1 MMRLLLPAVHSSSVI
16 RALGQCAAMQ
26 GRDMSLI
33 LFVISFSVIGWA
45 VALVLP
51 DMIGVDQMTSYL
63 IGGGVFLLGLNFYA
77 LVQARN
83 YRNDT
88 DDRLADIGHDL
99 VEITSTVNKSLS
111 EMDELT
117 VNLDEGRGK
126 SRELVAEVKVL
137 QTLLS
142 QLAGNKAKSVAI
154 KPKATATANAR
165 GAAPKAAVVRDKT
178 GGNGGMTAAKSEIE
192 LRAMA
197 PRDEAEIYEIIR
209 NALQDNRVD
218 LYLQPI
224 VTLPSRKTI
233 HYECYSRVRDEKG
246 RVLFPRDYLPVAEES
261 GLTGTL
267 DNLLLFRCMQVAR
280 RLGPRR
286 PNVRFFCNISSASL
300 NDEEFFPQFIDF
312 MLSNYKLADRMVF
325 EFGQADVQ
333 VMDANVE
340 RSLMRLGE
348 NGYRF
353 SMDHVVDL
361 SIDIP
366 RLAQHFF
373 KYIKVD
379 TNILLGRHGEIL
391 TADLKEAM
399 SRFDIE
405 LIAVKIENEPSV
417 LDVLDNNIDYGQ
429 GYLFG
434 EPKPSR
440 QRYVAS
446 DFEAGRPN

>member
-1 MMRLLLPAVHSSSVI
+1 
-16 RALGQCAAMQ
+16 
-26 GRDMSLI
+26 MSLI
-33 LFVISFSVIGWA
+33 LFVLSFAVIGGA

-51 DMIGVDQMTSYL
+51 AAAGVAQLTGYL
-63 IGGGVFLLGLNFYA
+63 IGGGAFLLGLNLYG
-77 LVQARN
+77 LIQLRN
-83 YRNDT
+83 QRNDP
-88 DDRLADIGHDL
+88 DDRLADVVQDL
-99 VEITSTVNKSLS
+99 VEITGTVNNMLGEMEDLS
-111 EMDELT
+111 S
-117 VNLDEGRGK
+117 NLDEGKGR
-126 SRELVAEVKVL
+126 SQELVAEVKVL

-142 QLAGNKAKSVAI
+142 QLAGNKAQTVAR
-154 KPKATATANAR
+154 KPAAAAAKQR
-165 GAAPKAAVVRDKT
+165 GKAPKAAAAQAGP
-178 GGNGGMTAAKSEIE
+178 GGNGGMVAAKSEIE

-233 HYECYSRVRDEKG
+233 HYECYSRVRDENG
-246 RVLFPRDYLPVAEES
+246 RVIFPRDYLPVAKES

-325 EFGQADVQ
+325 EFSQADVQ
-333 VMDANVE
+333 NMDDKVQ

-353 SMDHVVDL
+353 SMDHVADL
-361 SIDIP
+361 SVDIP

-379 TNILLGRHGEIL
+379 TDVLLGQSSDIL

-405 LIAVKIENEPSV
+405 LIAAKIENEPSV

-440 QRYVAS
+440 QRYVA
-446 DFEAGRPN
+446 DDAGAGRPN

>member
-1 MMRLLLPAVHSSSVI
+1 
-16 RALGQCAAMQ
+16 
-26 GRDMSLI
+26 MSLI
-33 LFVISFSVIGWA
+33 LFVISFAVIGGA

-51 DMIGVDQMTSYL
+51 EAIGIAQMTSYL
-63 IGGGVFLLGLNFYA
+63 VGGGTFLLGLNVYG
-77 LVQARN
+77 LVQLRN
-83 YRNDT
+83 QRNDT
-88 DDRLADIGHDL
+88 DDRMADIGHDL
-99 VEITSTVNKSLS
+99 VEITGTVNNMLKDLDGLS
-111 EMDELT
+111 S
-117 VNLDEGRGK
+117 NLDEGKGR
-126 SRELVAEVKVL
+126 SQELVAEVRVL

-142 QLAGNKAKSVAI
+142 QLAGNKAKSAARKTTAAKAPASI
-154 KPKATATANAR
+154 KQRGKAQ
-165 GAAPKAAVVRDKT
+165 KAAKAQARP
-178 GGNGGMTAAKSEIE
+178 GSNGGIVVAKSEIE
-192 LRAMA
+192 LRALA
-197 PRDEAEIYEIIR
+197 PRNEEEIYEIIH

-233 HYECYSRVRDEKG
+233 HYECYSRVRDEGG
-246 RVLFPRDYLPVAEES
+246 RVVFPRDYLPVAVES

-325 EFGQADVQ
+325 EFSQADVQ
-333 VMDANVE
+333 VMDDNVQ
-340 RSLMRLGE
+340 RSLLRLGE

-353 SMDHVVDL
+353 SMDHVRDL
-361 SIDIP
+361 SVDIP

-379 TNILLGRHGEIL
+379 TDVLLGQDSEIL
-391 TADLKEAM
+391 TGDLKEAM

-405 LIAVKIENEPSV
+405 LIAAKIENEPSV

-440 QRYVAS
+440 QRYGA
-446 DFEAGRPN
+446 DDAEAVRPN

>member
-1 MMRLLLPAVHSSSVI
+1 
-16 RALGQCAAMQ
+16 MQ

-33 LFVISFSVIGWA
+33 LFIISFAVIGGA

-51 DMIGVDQMTSYL
+51 TAMGIAQMTSYL
-63 IGGGVFLLGLNFYA
+63 IGGGTFLLGLNLYG
-77 LVQARN
+77 LVQLRIQ
-83 YRNDT
+83 RNDT
-88 DDRLADIGHDL
+88 DDRMADVSHDL
-99 VEITSTVNKSLS
+99 VEITGTVNNMLS
-111 EMDELT
+111 EMDDLSS
-117 VNLDEGRGK
+117 NLDEGKGR

-142 QLAGNKAKSVAI
+142 QLAGNKAQSVA
-154 KPKATATANAR
+154 KGPRTAVSLKQQK
-165 GAAPKAAVVRDKT
+165 KAAKVVSAQA
-178 GGNGGMTAAKSEIE
+178 GSAGNGGLVVAKSEIE
-192 LRAMA
+192 LRALA

-233 HYECYSRVRDEKG
+233 HYECYSRVRDEAG
-246 RVLFPRDYLPVAEES
+246 LVLFPRDYLPVAKES

-325 EFGQADVQ
+325 EFSQVDVQ
-333 VMDANVE
+333 NMNDKVQ
-340 RSLMRLGE
+340 RSLLRLGE

-353 SMDHVVDL
+353 SMDHVADL

-379 TNILLGRHGEIL
+379 TDVLLGQKSDIL

-405 LIAVKIENEPSV
+405 LIAAKIESEPSV

-440 QRYVAS
+440 QRYSA
-446 DFEAGRPN
+446 DGNAADRPN

>member
-1 MMRLLLPAVHSSSVI
+1 M
-16 RALGQCAAMQ
+16 G
-26 GRDMSLI
+26 LI
-33 LFVISFSVIGWA
+33 LFAISFSIIGWA

-51 DMIGVDQMTSYL
+51 DMIGIDQTASYL
-63 IGGGVFLLGLNFYA
+63 IGGGVFLLGLNLYG

-88 DDRLADIGHDL
+88 DDRLADISHDL

-111 EMDELT
+111 EMDDLT
-117 VNLDEGRGK
+117 LNLDEGRGK

-142 QLAGNKAKSVAI
+142 QLAGSKAKSVAR
-154 KPKATATANAR
+154 KPAVSLAAKSLGETRKEDDAHSTTA
-165 GAAPKAAVVRDKT
+165 
-178 GGNGGMTAAKSEIE
+178 GNGGIMAAKSEIE

-246 RVLFPRDYLPVAEES
+246 RVLFPRDYLPIAEES

-325 EFGQADVQ
+325 EFAQVDVQ
-333 VMDANVE
+333 NMDGNVE
-340 RSLMRLGE
+340 RSLLRLGE

-353 SMDHVVDL
+353 SMDHVTDL
-361 SIDIP
+361 SFDIP

-379 TNILLGRHGEIL
+379 TDILLGQHGEIL
-391 TADLKEAM
+391 TGDLKEAM
-399 SRFDIE
+399 SRFDVE

-440 QRYVAS
+440 QRYAAG
-446 DFEAGRPN
+446 ETGAGRPN

>member
-1 MMRLLLPAVHSSSVI
+1 
-16 RALGQCAAMQ
+16 
-26 GRDMSLI
+26 MSLI
-33 LFVISFSVIGWA
+33 LFAISFSVIGWA

-51 DMIGVDQMTSYL
+51 DMIGIDQTASYL
-63 IGGGVFLLGLNFYA
+63 IGGGVFLLGLNLYG

-88 DDRLADIGHDL
+88 DDRLADISHDL

-111 EMDELT
+111 EMDDLT
-117 VNLDEGRGK
+117 LTLDEGRGK

-142 QLAGNKAKSVAI
+142 QLAGNKAKSVAR
-154 KPKATATANAR
+154 KPAVSLAAKSPGQPRKPDDAHSTTA
-165 GAAPKAAVVRDKT
+165 
-178 GGNGGMTAAKSEIE
+178 GNGGIMAAKSEIE

-325 EFGQADVQ
+325 EFAQTDVQ
-333 VMDANVE
+333 NMDSNVE
-340 RSLMRLGE
+340 RSLLRLGE

-353 SMDHVVDL
+353 SMDHVTDL
-361 SIDIP
+361 SFDIP

-379 TNILLGRHGEIL
+379 TDILLGQHGEIL
-391 TADLKEAM
+391 TGDLKEAM

-405 LIAVKIENEPSV
+405 LIAVKIENEPCV

-440 QRYVAS
+440 QRYAAG
-446 DFEAGRPN
+446 DMGAGRPN

>member
-1 MMRLLLPAVHSSSVI
+1 MGLVFIVV
-16 RALGQCAAMQ
+16 
-26 GRDMSLI
+26 SL
-33 LFVISFSVIGWA
+33 SVIGGA

-51 DMIGVDQMTSYL
+51 AMTGLDQMTSYL
-63 IGGGVFLLGLNFYA
+63 IGGGAFLLGLNLYG
-77 LVQARN
+77 LIRS
-83 YRNDT
+83 RSDRRDT
-88 DDRLADIGHDL
+88 EERLANVGHDL
-99 VEITSTVNKSLS
+99 VGITGTVNNILG
-111 EMDELT
+111 EMDDLT
-117 VNLDEGRGK
+117 SDLDEGRGRG
-126 SRELVAEVKVL
+126 RELVAEVKVL

-142 QLAGNKAKSVAI
+142 QLAGNKAQNVASKSVANKRVVS
-154 KPKATATANAR
+154 KPAKVVK
-165 GAAPKAAVVRDKT
+165 KAAKGT
-178 GGNGGMTAAKSEIE
+178 GGKAAAGGNGGMIAAKSEIE
-192 LRAMA
+192 LRAIA
-197 PRDEAEIYEIIR
+197 PRDESEIYEIIH

-233 HYECYSRVRDEKG
+233 HYECYSRVRDEEG
-246 RVLFPRDYLPVAEES
+246 AVIFPRDYLPVAMES

-325 EFGQADVQ
+325 EFSQADVRA
-333 VMDANVE
+333 MDEKVQ
-340 RSLMRLGE
+340 RSLLRLGE

-353 SMDHVVDL
+353 SMDRVADL
-361 SIDIP
+361 SVDIP

-379 TNILLGRHGEIL
+379 ADILLGQNGEIL
-391 TADLKEAM
+391 TGDLKEAM

-405 LIAVKIENEPSV
+405 LIAAKIENEPSV

-440 QRYVAS
+440 QRYVAP
-446 DFEAGRPN
+446 DPGRPN

>member
-1 MMRLLLPAVHSSSVI
+1 
-16 RALGQCAAMQ
+16 
-26 GRDMSLI
+26 MSLI
-33 LFVISFSVIGWA
+33 LFAISFSVIGWA

-51 DMIGVDQMTSYL
+51 DMIGIDQTASYL
-63 IGGGVFLLGLNFYA
+63 IGGGVFLLGLNLYGLF
-77 LVQARN
+77 QARN

-88 DDRLADIGHDL
+88 DDRLADISHDL

-111 EMDELT
+111 EMDDLT
-117 VNLDEGRGK
+117 LTLDEGRGK

-142 QLAGNKAKSVAI
+142 QLAGNKAKSVAR
-154 KPKATATANAR
+154 KPAVSLAAKSPGQPRKADDAHSTTA
-165 GAAPKAAVVRDKT
+165 
-178 GGNGGMTAAKSEIE
+178 GNGGIMAAKSEIE

-325 EFGQADVQ
+325 EFAQTDVQ
-333 VMDANVE
+333 NMDGNVE
-340 RSLMRLGE
+340 RSLLRLGE

-353 SMDHVVDL
+353 SMDHVADL
-361 SIDIP
+361 SFDIP

-379 TNILLGRHGEIL
+379 TDILLGQHGEIL
-391 TADLKEAM
+391 TGDLKEAM

-405 LIAVKIENEPSV
+405 LIAVKIENEPCV

-440 QRYVAS
+440 QRYAAG
-446 DFEAGRPN
+446 DMGAGRPN

>member
-1 MMRLLLPAVHSSSVI
+1 M
-16 RALGQCAAMQ
+16 G
-26 GRDMSLI
+26 LI
-33 LFVISFSVIGWA
+33 LVVISFAVIGGA

-51 DMIGVDQMTSYL
+51 AIAGVEPTTSYL
-63 IGGGVFLLGLNFYA
+63 IGGGIFLLGLNLNN
-77 LVQARN
+77 LVQTRAH
-83 YRNDT
+83 RNDT
-88 DDRLADIGHDL
+88 EDRLADVGHDL
-99 VEITSTVNKSLS
+99 VEITGTVNNML
-111 EMDELT
+111 DELED
-117 VNLDEGRGK
+117 LSSGIDEGRG
-126 SRELVAEVKVL
+126 RGQEMVAEIKVL

-142 QLAGNKAKSVAI
+142 QVASNKARSSAKKSKARTALKQIDEVAPSGI
-154 KPKATATANAR
+154 VASRSTAARKIASGNSGKAR
-165 GAAPKAAVVRDKT
+165 Q
-178 GGNGGMTAAKSEIE
+178 AKSEIE
-192 LRAMA
+192 LRAIA
-197 PRDEAEIYEIIR
+197 PRDESEVYEIIH

-233 HYECYSRVRDEKG
+233 HYECYSRVRDENG
-246 RVLFPRDYLPVAEES
+246 RVVFPQDYLPIAEES

-300 NDEEFFPQFIDF
+300 HDEEFFPQFIDF

-325 EFGQADVQ
+325 EFGQKDVQ
-333 VMDANVE
+333 AMGEKVE
-340 RSLMRLGE
+340 RSLLRLGE

-353 SMDHVVDL
+353 SMDHVADL
-361 SIDIP
+361 SVDIP

-379 TNILLGRHGEIL
+379 ADVLMDGQGAIL
-391 TADLKEAM
+391 TGDLKEAM

-405 LIAVKIENEPSV
+405 LIAAKIENEPSV
-417 LDVLDNNIDYGQ
+417 LNVLDNNIDYGQ

-440 QRYVAS
+440 QHGIVAG
-446 DFEAGRPN
+446 AGQLN